1 MKQKKKTIMI
11 AIIILLVLSVAIGIS
26 YAYWVL
32 NLNQDSKNIVS
43 TKCLNVTF
51 TEGDAINLQ
60 KTYPMKDEDGA
71 KLTPYTFTLKNECND
86 KANYQIN
93 LETLTDS
100 TLDIN
105 YVKVKLNDEI
115 SVLGSKEAVTKTL
128 DNATDSRMLETGV
141 LNANETKT
149 FNLYLWIIVVKGRFL

>member
-60 KTYPMKDEDGA
+60 KTYPMEDE
-71 KLTPYTFTLKNECND
+71 E
-86 KANYQIN
+86 
-93 LETLTDS
+93 
-100 TLDIN
+100 
-105 YVKVKLNDEI
+105 
-115 SVLGSKEAVTKTL
+115 GSKLLK
-128 DNATDSRMLETGV
+128 S
-141 LNANETKT
+141 
-149 FNLYLWIIVVKGRFL
+149 I

>member
-1 MKQKKKTIMI
+1 MKKKTIMI

-43 TKCLNVTF
+43 TKCLNITF

-60 KTYPMKDEDGA
+60 KTYPMDDEEGS
-71 KLTPYTFTLKNECND
+71 KLTPYTFTLKNECSD

-93 LETLTDS
+93 LETLVES

-105 YVKVKLNDEI
+105 YVKVN
-115 SVLGSKEAVTKTL
+115 
-128 DNATDSRMLETGV
+128 
-141 LNANETKT
+141 
-149 FNLYLWIIVVKGRFL
+149 